1 MSIGK
6 RANDGNELSAPKPK
20 RAKLDS
26 SLKPEPSAISTKLK
40 TEEIDFPRGGGTSLS
55 AIEVKTAKAEGFQE
69 LRDELAQKSRKDK
82 GKSAP
87 RGKPAPG
94 GKSKDPLLSLLRAD
108 KENIIPGL
116 KVLAQITSV
125 KPLALVVSLPGQLS
139 GHVPITNISPTYSAL
154 LDKEAA
160 SSSEDG
166 KMDQDEPSIFAAE
179 LSEMYSVGN
188 FVRVVVTHVR
198 MEGEKARPQLGEK
211 PSNDEEW
218 QCGKIE
224 LSLAPQK
231 VNEGLTQEDL
241 VSGVMVSAAVK
252 SIEDHGYT
260 MDFGLSDVS
269 GFLKFSDAETAGFTS
284 TGRLHVG
291 MVVTC
296 TITEKSAKKK
306 GRVYQVTAD
315 PERVWGNLAS
325 EASSVA
331 SVGPGSLVSGLITEE
346 SPNGVRLQI
355 LGLFSSDAN
364 SWHLPRDPATRK
376 KHKIGERVQARVLYP
391 IPNSSPTSFSVSFLP
406 HLLDITPSPLPTHVE
421 DDNEDVVIT
430 SSENDESAPLKLT
443 FTRLHESFSRGT
455 RIDNVKVLQVH
466 KGWGFTCSVAEGLL
480 GFVPMNN
487 IDENVNNLSEAYKV
501 GSVHAGRVLGFSSI
515 ESLLL
520 LTLKSSALEEH
531 LFTAD
536 DVKVGHILKAT
547 VKSLSPT
554 FMRVALSDKLT
565 GIVPPIHY
573 SDIVLKHPER
583 KFEEGKTVKARVLA
597 VEPSKQRIVLTLKKS
612 LIQSELPVHS
622 DFSKVK
628 VGDIMLGTVWKVLN
642 NALLVEFFGDIRG
655 FVPMAELSDEPIS
668 NPSSHFKVG
677 QVVKAI
683 VIKIDNPTERKM
695 TVSIR
700 RALPSYV
707 PDINNLDI
715 GSEVKGTIEK
725 LLPKKVLLRL
735 DGSTVRGQISYAQL
749 AKDRKTKA
757 KLVQKDLHTGEVI
770 TGMFVYEKDV
780 ARNEVLCSFHKPKS
794 PKEAKSRG
802 SDSDIEPEN
811 HDDDGDESEVDTVIL
826 NNGDEVAAKVV
837 NVVSRGI
844 WVQIQGVL
852 SKCLITR
859 KEVSPSFR
867 RVYECMKSETGDDAV
882 KSFRKGD
889 SIKATVLRFDAKAD
903 RYYLTLNEKK
913 SLHTSAPH
921 QDSAIEFESSNS
933 KWSPSNP
940 ALGLPE
946 ETSDDEAGD
955 GDQIM
960 DSVESFSLP
969 TTKPIRTPNDD
980 AATVA
985 RGKGLKLGGFTWSGE
1000 VDIVDD
1006 QAQSDSDTSD
1016 GEADPST
1023 SKKSKKKGR
1032 SVIQEDLTASMH
1044 SKTPESSAEF
1054 ERLLKATPD
1063 SSFLWMQY
1071 MAFQLQ
1077 LSEVDKAREIGRRAL
1092 EIINFREEQEK
1103 MNVWVALLNLE
1114 IAYGTSETVQGVFT
1128 EAARANDGKS
1138 IHLRMSSLLDEAGR
1152 HEEAEEMYQRTT
1164 KKFGTSSKVWTLFG
1178 EYYLRRGDA
1187 DEARELLPRSL
1198 KSLEKRK
1205 HVKTVTKFAQMEY
1218 KLGDPERGRT
1228 IFEGIAGSHPK
1239 RFDLWLVYIDHEA
1252 GQGNIDSISRFLCV
1266 KAGLNSRLNSHLPRA
1281 AFKRWL
1287 ELERSIGSEDGA
1299 ETVKAKAIEWTQNN
1313 GVGSV

>member
-1 MSIGK
+1 MSIKK
-6 RANDGNELSAPKPK
+6 RANDGNGLAAPKPK
-20 RAKLDS
+20 RAKVDS
-26 SLKPEPSAISTKLK
+26 SLKPEPSAISTKPR

-55 AIEVKTAKAEGFQE
+55 AIEVKAAKSEAFQE
-69 LRDELAQKSRKDK
+69 LRDELAQKAKSRKDK
-82 GKSAP
+82 GKPSP
-87 RGKPAPG
+87 KGKSKAG
-94 GKSKDPLLSLLRAD
+94 EKSKDPILSLLRAD
-108 KENIIPGL
+108 KEVSAHRLTLKNIVPGL

-125 KPLALVVSLPGQLS
+125 KPLALVVSLPGQLH
-139 GHVPITNISPTYSAL
+139 GHIPITNISTIYSAL

-166 KMDQDEPSIFAAE
+166 KMDQEEPSIFAAE
-179 LSEMYSVGN
+179 LSEMYSVGS
-188 FVRVVVTHVR
+188 FVRVVVTHVHT
-198 MEGEKARPQLGEK
+198 EGEKARPQLGER

-231 VNEGLTQEDL
+231 VNEGLTQGDL
-241 VSGVMVSAAVK
+241 VSGVMFSAAVK
-252 SIEDHGYT
+252 SIEDHGYA
-260 MDFGLSDVS
+260 MDFGLSDAS
-269 GFLKFSDAETAGFTS
+269 GFLKFSDAETARFTS
-284 TGRLHVG
+284 TGKLHVG

-306 GRVYQVTAD
+306 GRVYQVTVN
-315 PERVWGNLAS
+315 PKKVWGNLAS
-325 EASSVA
+325 EVSSLA
-331 SVGPGSLVSGLITEE
+331 AVGPGSLVSGLITEE

-364 SWHLPRDPATRK
+364 SWHLPRNPATRK
-376 KHKIGERVQARVLYP
+376 KQKIGERVQARVLYS
-391 IPNSSPTSFSVSFLP
+391 IPNSSPTSFSLSFLP
-406 HLLDITPSPLPTHVE
+406 HLLDITPSPAPIEGE
-421 DDNEDVVIT
+421 DDHEDVVIT
-430 SSENDESAPLKLT
+430 SSDDDENASFKTT
-443 FTRLHESFSRGT
+443 FTRLHQSFSRGA
-455 RIDNVKVLQVH
+455 RIDGVKVLQVH
-466 KGWGFTCSVAEGLL
+466 KGWGLTCAVADGVL

-487 IDENVNNLSEAYKV
+487 IDENANNLSEVYKV

-515 ESLLL
+515 EGLLL
-520 LTLKSSALEEH
+520 LTLKSSALEEN

-536 DVKVGHILKAT
+536 DVKVGQILKAT

-622 DFSKVK
+622 DFSEVK
-628 VGDIMLGTVWKVLN
+628 VGDTMVGTVWKVLN

-655 FVPMAELSDEPIS
+655 FVPMAELSDEPIA
-668 NPSSHFKVG
+668 NPSSHFKEG

-707 PDINNLDI
+707 PDINNLEI
-715 GSEVKGTIEK
+715 GSEVRGTIEK
-725 LLPKKVLLRL
+725 LLPKKALLRL

-757 KLVQKDLHTGEVI
+757 KLVQRQLRTGEVI

-794 PKEAKSRG
+794 RQEVKGGG
-802 SDSDIEPEN
+802 SGSDIEQEN
-811 HDDDGDESEVDTVIL
+811 QDDGEESEVETVML
-826 NNGDEVAAKVV
+826 NNGDQVAAKVV

-844 WVQIQGVL
+844 WVHVKGVP

-859 KEVSPSFR
+859 REI
-867 RVYECMKSETGDDAV
+867 KSETGDGV

-889 SIKATVLRFDAKAD
+889 LIKATVLRFDAKAD
-903 RYYLTLNEKK
+903 RYYLTLKEKE
-913 SLHTSAPH
+913 SLHASAPH
-921 QDSAIEFESSNS
+921 QDPAIEFESSNS

-940 ALGLPE
+940 APELPE
-946 ETSDDEAGD
+946 ETSDDGAED
-955 GDQIM
+955 EDEIM
-960 DSVESFSLP
+960 DAVESSGVPP
-969 TTKPIRTPNDD
+969 TKLAQTSNAD
-980 AATVA
+980 AATVT
-985 RGKGLKLGGFTWSGE
+985 RGPGLKLGGFTWSGD
-1000 VDIVDD
+1000 VDIADD
-1006 QAQSDSDTSD
+1006 QAQSDSDSSE
-1016 GEADPST
+1016 GEAGPST
-1023 SKKSKKKGR
+1023 LKKTKKKGR
-1032 SVIQEDLTASMH
+1032 SAIQEDLTASMH

-1054 ERLLKATPD
+1054 ERLLKASPD

-1114 IAYGTSETVQGVFT
+1114 IAYGTPETVQGVFT
-1128 EAARANDGKS
+1128 EAARANDGKA
-1138 IHLRMSSLLDEAGR
+1138 IHLRMASLLDEAGR
-1152 HEEAEEMYQRTT
+1152 HEEAEEMYQRTS

-1228 IFEGIAGSHPK
+1228 IFEGIVDSHPK

-1252 GQGNIDSISRFLCV
+1252 GQGNIDSIRIIFERLLRQKLSSK
-1266 KAGLNSRLNSHLPRA
+1266 KAKA

-1287 ELERSIGSEDGA
+1287 ELERSIGSEEGA